1 MPTGKNKLKNSF
13 SNSKSK
19 MKEQKIKNSG
29 KISRK
34 KQIIN
39 LIIVCLALVISYA
52 LNVYTGSFQQANVK
66 LLSLLFYSALGFIAF
81 FILYYVVYFITLIRY
96 NKRRKKIA
104 NSIISCD
111 DNVAEIFAGNKHRFN
126 YDKKIPLNDNLT
138 AYLDGVLK
146 VVKEIAD
153 GYSLGKNEYYYLNFT
168 VYDAIKI
175 VGDAVDGIDT
185 KISPILRFLR
195 AEDRPLKVVEK
206 LLISALEEEKKEEKP
221 KSALSKTLIDTAKK
235 AGVSLIKTPLENA
248 LNDLTVFV
256 GYEAFKVYGSS
267 SKKGYLPPSKEVQ
280 NG

>member
-19 MKEQKIKNSG
+19 MKEQKVKNSG

-52 LNVYTGSFQQANVK
+52 LNVYTGSFRLANVK

-111 DNVAEIFAGNKHRFN
+111 DNVAEIFA
-126 YDKKIPLNDNLT
+126 DNGPTLKRVMPRAQGRAFRILKRT
-138 AYLDGVLK
+138 SHITIILD
-146 VVKEIAD
+146 AM
-153 GYSLGKNEYYYLNFT
+153 
-168 VYDAIKI
+168 
-175 VGDAVDGIDT
+175 
-185 KISPILRFLR
+185 
-195 AEDRPLKVVEK
+195 
-206 LLISALEEEKKEEKP
+206 
-221 KSALSKTLIDTAKK
+221 AK
-235 AGVSLIKTPLENA
+235 
-248 LNDLTVFV
+248 
-256 GYEAFKVYGSS
+256 
-267 SKKGYLPPSKEVQ
+267 
-280 NG
+280 